1 MKQITK
7 VVIFYTDGTFQEIVS
22 AEANR
27 TTKPSLPAPIPAD
40 DMGIKQHPLTPT
52 VGKFCVKC
60 GSTSMICT
68 RYDCPNGAWPNATKV
83 TD

>member
-7 VVIFYTDGTFQEIVS
+7 VVIFYTDGTFQEIAS
-22 AEANR
+22 ALPES
-27 TTKPSLPAPIPAD
+27 KIKLPATIPAD

-60 GSTSMICT
+60 GSTSMMCT
-68 RYDCPNGAWPNATKV
+68 RYDCPSGGWPNATKV
-83 TD
+83 ID

>member
-7 VVIFYTDGTFQEIVS
+7 VVIFYTDGTFQEI
-22 AEANR
+22 EAALQESKIKLP
-27 TTKPSLPAPIPAD
+27 TTIPAD
-40 DMGIKQHPLTPT
+40 DMGIKQHPLMPN

-60 GSTSMICT
+60 GSTSSVACT